1 MSATITV
8 PEILSAKGSGRR
20 LTMVTA
26 YDCTFASLIDRAGVD
41 ILLVGDSLGMV
52 VQGQGST
59 LPVTLEEMVYHTGLV
74 ARANTRA
81 MVLGDMPFGSYLT
94 TADALDSAGRFLK
107 AGAGAVKLEGGT
119 AQLEKIRALVEAEI
133 PVCGHVGLTPQA
145 MHRMGGH
152 RVQGRDDA
160 SRQKVMEDAHA
171 VAEAGAFAMVIEGV
185 PLDFARQITEAV
197 PIPTIGIGAGP
208 HCDGQVLVMHDL
220 LGIET
225 GERQAPKFV
234 RRYANLGRQITDAVE
249 TYVDDVQTGAFP
261 SDDECYHVQGRTE
274 RAGDRLVQ
282 ISRIDEMRTW
292 SARQR
297 AAGLRVSFVPTM
309 GYLHEGHLSLV
320 RQARERGDRVVA
332 SIFVNP
338 IQFDREDDLVSYP
351 RDLER
356 DRRLLAA
363 EGVDVLFTP
372 DPREMYA
379 DDFVTTVDVERLTD
393 DLCGAH
399 RAGHFRG
406 VTTVVTKLFHAVQP
420 DVAVFGE
427 KDYQQLAVVRRM
439 VRDLDFGIEVVGG
452 ETVREKDGLALS
464 SRNARLDAVSRAAAL
479 CVPQALDAAR
489 LAVADGARGSSA
501 VEHAVRASLASEPRA
516 TLEYARVVD
525 VDSLESV
532 ESFDEPVQLAVAVW
546 IGGVRLIDNVRIDP
560 AVGNPDQIAK
570 PADPAPAVGSHE
582 APVAASL
589 YAKPFGR

>member
-1 MSATITV
+1 MSAPITV
-8 PEILSAKGSGRR
+8 PEILSSKGSERR

-41 ILLVGDSLGMV
+41 ILLVGDSLAMV
-52 VQGQGST
+52 VQGEGST
-59 LPVTLEEMVYHTGLV
+59 LPVTLEEMVYHTRLV

-94 TADALDSAGRFLK
+94 TNDALVNAGKFLK
-107 AGAGAVKLEGGT
+107 AGAGAVKLEGGV
-119 AQLEKIRALVEAEI
+119 AQAEKIRALVDAEI
-133 PVCGHVGLTPQA
+133 PVFGHVGLTPQA

-152 RVQGRDDA
+152 RVQGRDNA
-160 SRQKVMEDAHA
+160 SRQKVLEDARA

-185 PLDFARQITEAV
+185 PLDLARQITETV
-197 PIPTIGIGAGP
+197 DIPTIGIGAGP

-220 LGIET
+220 LGIDT
-225 GERQAPKFV
+225 GERKVPRFV
-234 RRYANLGRQITDAVE
+234 RRYANLGRQITEAVE
-249 TYVDDVQTGAFP
+249 TYVDEVNTGAFP
-261 SDDECYHVQGRTE
+261 SDDECYHVKGSAE
-274 RAGDRLVQ
+274 RAGDRLQQ
-282 ISRIDEMRTW
+282 ISKIEEMRTW

-297 AAGLRVSFVPTM
+297 GAGLTVSFVPTM

-320 RQARERGDRVVA
+320 RQARERGDRVVV

-356 DRRLLAA
+356 DRRLLAE

-372 DPREMYA
+372 DPRQMYS

-406 VTTVVTKLFHAVQP
+406 VTTVVSKLFHAVQP
-420 DVAVFGE
+420 DVAVFGL

-439 VRDLDFGIEVVGG
+439 VRDLDFGIDVVGG

-464 SRNARLDAVSRAAAL
+464 SRNARLDTESRMAAI

-489 LAVADGARGSSA
+489 LAVADGERDSA
-501 VEHAVRASLASEPRA
+501 GVESVVRTSLAAEPRA
-516 TLEYARVVD
+516 TVEYARIVD
-525 VDSLESV
+525 VDSLEAVSNL
-532 ESFDEPVQLAVAVW
+532 ERPVQLAVAIW
-546 IGGVRLIDNVRIDP
+546 LGGVRLIDNVRVDP
-560 AVGNPDQIAK
+560 SDVSPDLITK
-570 PADPAPAVGSHE
+570 SSDTDRVSGSHQV
-582 APVAASL
+582 PTAAL
-589 YAKPFGR
+589 YAKSSGR

>member
-1 MSATITV
+1 MSAKVTV
-8 PEILSAKGSGRR
+8 PEILSAKESGRR

-52 VQGQGST
+52 VQGEAST
-59 LPVTLEEMVYHTGLV
+59 LPVTLEEMIYHTRLV

-94 TADALDSAGRFLK
+94 TDSTLDNAGKFLK
-107 AGAGAVKLEGGT
+107 AGAGAVKLEGGV
-119 AQLEKIRALVEAEI
+119 AQAEKIRALVDAEI
-133 PVCGHVGLTPQA
+133 PVFGHVGLTPQA

-152 RVQGRDDA
+152 RVQGRDNA
-160 SRQKVMEDAHA
+160 SRQKVLEDARA
-171 VAEAGAFAMVIEGV
+171 VADAGAFAMVIEGV
-185 PLDFARQITEAV
+185 PLDLARQITETV
-197 PIPTIGIGAGP
+197 DIPTIGIGAGP

-220 LGIET
+220 LGIDT
-225 GERQAPKFV
+225 GERKAPRFV
-234 RRYANLGRQITDAVE
+234 RRYANLGRQITEAVE
-249 TYVDDVQTGAFP
+249 TYVGEVQTGAFP
-261 SDDECYHVQGRTE
+261 SDDECYHVKGGSE
-274 RAGDRLVQ
+274 RAGDRLAQ
-282 ISRIDEMRTW
+282 ISKIDEMRTW

-297 AAGLRVSFVPTM
+297 GAGLRVSFVPTM

-320 RQARERGDRVVA
+320 REARKRGDRVVV

-356 DRRLLAA
+356 DRRLLAE
-363 EGVDVLFTP
+363 EGVDILFTP
-372 DPREMYA
+372 DPREMYC

-406 VTTVVTKLFHAVQP
+406 VTTVVSKLFHAVQP
-420 DVAVFGE
+420 DVAVFGR

-439 VRDLDFGIEVVGG
+439 VRDLDFGIDVVGG

-464 SRNARLDAVSRAAAL
+464 SRNARLSPDARSAAI
-479 CVPQALDAAR
+479 CVPKALDAAR
-489 LAVADGARGSSA
+489 LAVADGVHAAAGVEA
-501 VEHAVRASLASEPRA
+501 VVRKSLAAEPGA

-525 VDSLESV
+525 PDSLEAVSNI
-532 ESFDEPVQLAVAVW
+532 ERPVQLAVAVW
-546 IGGVRLIDNVRIDP
+546 LGGVRLIDNARIDP
-560 AVGNPDQIAK
+560 AQGNPELITK
-570 PADPAPAVGSHE
+570 SADTARSVGSHE
-582 APVAASL
+582 VPAAAL
-589 YAKPFGR
+589 YAKPSDR